1 MATIIAIRENQSK
14 RRNVFAIRE
23 ILMKKKKRRTTN
35 DKKHYN
41 GEKRTTE
48 ASDPKVHRASVSES
62 CFSSRSKNAACTPRR
77 GDKVNRDSFHR
88 TASTTD
94 RCYCTNPPYIKL
106 HW

>member
-14 RRNVFAIRE
+14 RRNVFAICE
-23 ILMKKKKRRTTN
+23 VLMKKKRRTAN
-35 DKKHYN
+35 DKKNYN
-41 GEKRTTE
+41 GEKRATE

-62 CFSSRSKNAACTPRR
+62 CFSSRSKNAACIPRR

-94 RCYCTNPPYIKL
+94 RCYCTNPSYIKL
-106 HW
+106 DW